1 MDETRTKESCY
12 LRDEKIGVVFQ
23 G

>member
-1 MDETRTKESCY
+1 MDETKTRESCY
-12 LRDEKIGVVFQ
+12 LHDEKIGVVFE